1 MCTDVENKIG
11 IWLEPSIQGGRGGI
25 WFYSKED
32 DSVLAENYD
41 YQEYNDEAMSM
52 ALRFKTQRE
61 FQTEY
66 KKSLQSII

>member
-11 IWLEPSIQGGRGGI
+11 VWLEHSIQGGRVGI
-25 WFYSKED
+25 WFYSEED
-32 DSVLAENYD
+32 DSVLEENYD
-41 YQEYNDEAMSM
+41 YQEYNDEVISM

-66 KKSLQSII
+66 KKFLQSII